1 MREREKRLLVC
12 IRYSKT
18 SNSQCK
24 IVLEE
29 NTPTM
34 QYVFVY
40 VCVCVCVCLCA
51 YICFEKCKEHSKKY
65 KKVIISKIFT

>member
-40 VCVCVCVCLCA
+40 VCVCVCVLISA
-51 YICFEKCKEHSKKY
+51 LKNVKNIQKSTKK
-65 KKVIISKIFT
+65 

>member
-1 MREREKRLLVC
+1 MREREKRLPGC

-40 VCVCVCVCLCA
+40 VCVCVCVLISA
-51 YICFEKCKEHSKKY
+51 LKNVKNIQKSTKK
-65 KKVIISKIFT
+65 